1 MSAELANHPADVR
14 REIPEP
20 IVYDVSH
27 LTRPVSDAAPFRPES
42 WAKKQT
48 VYGVDFPALARE
60 AADLAPISEA
70 ALIEW
75 IRRAVAPGEW
85 GGPRVGITS
94 APGRLLIHQIPAVH
108 REIDSALGELSARS
122 HGELSAS
129 AFLVAHKDNFFKEA
143 EVAFHP
149 CVATSPWGKHL
160 LHVTTLGRD
169 ERVDWLLAVSA
180 SKNATLVDAGERRQP
195 HARAFSFT
203 FFRQVR
209 YLAGRPDSRSGPFP
223 PSPTARAYDG
233 VHLRLLPLLSRA
245 RDSFDL
251 SLAGRIAII
260 ARPHSTLDSA
270 EGEVVVCHQTVF
282 EFELRLDVPAGRS
295 LLVAGLPN
303 PFEEKGDRSY
313 THGGRRKENLM
324 VLLSLEP

>member
-1 MSAELANHPADVR
+1 MSAELAEREIEVR
-14 REIPEP
+14 RESPEP

-27 LTRPVSDAAPFRPES
+27 LTRPASDAAPFRPES

-75 IRRAVAPGEW
+75 IRRAVAPGDW
-85 GGPRVGITS
+85 DAPRVGITS
-94 APGRLLIHQIPAVH
+94 APGRLLIHQVPAVH
-108 REIDSALGELSARS
+108 REIDSLLGELSARAQ
-122 HGELSAS
+122 EFVAAS

-143 EVAFHP
+143 RLTFQP
-149 CVATSPWGKHL
+149 RVATSPWGNHL
-160 LHVTTLGRD
+160 LHVTTLGKD
-169 ERVDWLLAVSA
+169 ERIDWLLAVSA
-180 SKNATLVDAGERRQP
+180 SKNATLVDAAERRLP
-195 HARAFSFT
+195 HARAASFT
-203 FFRQVR
+203 FFRQIR
-209 YLAGRPDSRSGPFP
+209 YLAGRPAFKYSKE
-223 PSPTARAYDG
+223 SPAARAYDG
-233 VHLRLLPLLSRA
+233 VHLRLLPLLSRT

-251 SLAGRIAII
+251 SLEGRIALI

-270 EGEVVVCHQTVF
+270 EGEVVVCHQSVF
-282 EFELRLDVPAGRS
+282 DFRLRLDVPAGRS

-303 PFEEKGDRSY
+303 PFEEKGGS
-313 THGGRRKENLM
+313 TSAHGGRRKENLM